1 MSKNLL
7 RVLKSLRHL
16 HIIRLKSWRERI
28 VASFPDLVDVSY
40 LLVLWA
46 EQDLCLVGEVNLDY
60 LVREAKHYGML
71 SLHPFLHVNQRLVA
85 FLPICLLH
93 LTTIQVVLEVLHKND
108 LLLEFLRVLRHV
120 VRCHCVLSVYRPS
133 LHVLKIG
140 ILRIR
145 YDLSRI
151 IEEDSARAIDK

>member
-1 MSKNLL
+1 MSKNLP
-7 RVLKSLRHL
+7 RILKSLRHL

-85 FLPICLLH
+85 FLPILLYP
-93 LTTIQVVLEVLHKND
+93 TTIQVVLEVLHKNN
-108 LLLEFLRVLRHV
+108 LLLEFFRVLRHV
-120 VRCHCVLSVYRPS
+120 VRCHYVLSVNRLS
-133 LHVLKIG
+133 LHVLKVG

-151 IEEDSARAIDK
+151 IEEDSARAIIK